1 MTPTRRY
8 TTWPLR
14 RRFKKTEPENR
25 FGVTVFEILAVIC
38 LAVFVF
44 KRKVTGFELGGSGK
58 WLQAAIF
65 MLLWVTFIIVVSL
78 YAQKIS
84 TFWD

>member
-1 MTPTRRY
+1 MP
-8 TTWPLR
+8 PR

-84 TFWD
+84 NFWD